1 MKAWLEG
8 VFTGQAVHNQTYE
21 ELVAKYGDEVLSY
34 NPSNGPDFTHVPTG
48 EMIELTT
55 PGQVGAHM
63 DRVVG
68 DKRYACWCAIYD
80 LPAPG
85 T

>member
-1 MKAWLEG
+1 M
-8 VFTGQAVHNQTYE
+8 VFTGHAVHNQTYE

-34 NPSNGPDFTHVPTG
+34 NPSNGPYFTHVPTG

-68 DKRYACWCAIYD
+68 DKRYACWYVTYD

>member
-1 MKAWLEG
+1 MTQDTPRIT
-8 VFTGQAVHNQTYE
+8 FQ
-21 ELVAKYGDEVLSY
+21 YGDEVLSY

-68 DKRYACWCAIYD
+68 DKRYACWCVTCD